1 MSDDFFEKKLDKKR
15 NRLSK
20 IIDVSDEISSGL
32 KDDIK
37 KPHGLDGHKGF
48 KRLKLPVVLERFK
61 TIHGDTYDYSK
72 VKYKNIITPIT
83 IICKKHGNF
92 LILPKLHFRK
102 VGCDE
107 CKEEKSKE
115 DDIEDWDDF
124 EEVNLS
130 KKRYLSD
137 EGRANLRRPLSF
149 WLKKFKE
156 HYGDRFDYS
165 ELDTELDK
173 GIPSDKTITIICKEH
188 GKFKTNLYSHAR
200 GRHGCPKCNKHP
212 NRLSTEDW
220 LKRIKKVHGNKYD
233 ISKVKNIKTRDD
245 KILIGCSKHGEF
257 SRIVSNFASGSGCS
271 LCLEDA
277 KKSRGYKKPH
287 PSLSQEKVID
297 RFKKVHGNR
306 YDYSKVNYVNGGT
319 KVIIICKEHGE
330 FKTTPH
336 IHKGGS
342 NCKKCTD
349 SNRRKGYKGSSQ

>member
-1 MSDDFFEKKLDKKR
+1 MSGDFLKKKLDKKR

-20 IIDVSDEISSGL
+20 LIIESNKIADNL
-32 KDDIK
+32 KDDVK
-37 KPHGLDGHKGF
+37 NTTHGQVGHKGY
-48 KRLKLPVVLERFK
+48 KRLKLPEVIERFK
-61 TIHGDTYDYSK
+61 SVHGYTYDYSK
-72 VKYKNIITPIT
+72 VKYKNQITPIT
-83 IICKKHGNF
+83 VICKEHGSF
-92 LILPKLHFRK
+92 LITPQMHWKK
-102 VGCDE
+102 VGCQK
-107 CKEEKSKE
+107 CKKSKKDE
-115 DDIEDWDDF
+115 IEDWDDF
-124 EEVNLS
+124 EEVDLS
-130 KKRYLSD
+130 KKRYVSD
-137 EGRANLRRPLSF
+137 EVRESMRRPLSY

-165 ELDTELDK
+165 ELDK
-173 GIPSDKTITIICKEH
+173 GIPSDNMITIICKEH
-188 GKFKTNLYSHAR
+188 GKFKYNINGHAR

-212 NRLSTEDW
+212 NRVSTEDW

-257 SRIVSNFASGSGCS
+257 SRIVRNFASGSGCS

>member
-1 MSDDFFEKKLDKKR
+1 MIGDDDENYFEVEHNENSPIARSDFTREKMSQGKVDYWKTKQSER
-15 NRLSK
+15 SQT
-20 IIDVSDEISSGL
+20 IVSEF
-32 KDDIK
+32 
-37 KPHGLDGHKGF
+37 KG
-48 KRLKLPVVLERFK
+48 
-61 TIHGDTYDYSK
+61 
-72 VKYKNIITPIT
+72 
-83 IICKKHGNF
+83 
-92 LILPKLHFRK
+92 
-102 VGCDE
+102 
-107 CKEEKSKE
+107 
-115 DDIEDWDDF
+115 
-124 EEVNLS
+124 
-130 KKRYLSD
+130 
-137 EGRANLRRPLSF
+137 
-149 WLKKFKE
+149 
-156 HYGDRFDYS
+156 
-165 ELDTELDK
+165 
-173 GIPSDKTITIICKEH
+173 
-188 GKFKTNLYSHAR
+188 
-200 GRHGCPKCNKHP
+200 
-212 NRLSTEDW
+212 
-220 LKRIKKVHGNKYD
+220 VHGNKYD